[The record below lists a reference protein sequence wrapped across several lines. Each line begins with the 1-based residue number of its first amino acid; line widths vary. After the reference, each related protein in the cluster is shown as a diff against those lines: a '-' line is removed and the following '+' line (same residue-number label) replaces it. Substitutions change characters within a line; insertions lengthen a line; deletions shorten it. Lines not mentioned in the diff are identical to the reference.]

1 MSKDPF
7 DFIKKGAKSVA
18 NFLRPDDDRTTEE
31 KLEAFLEGQQSGFA
45 VPSSKRRRVNLSARS
60 TTAQLTKAQQSKALG
75 FDLPEVR
82 SATQRVL
89 QSQNPVVADAIR
101 RAAGRPAAGPRIKLD
116 TAAQAIPSPTPRPRP
131 TPVKTKMA

>member
-1 MSKDPF
+1 MSIWDTI
-7 DFIKKGAKSVA
+7 IKTIS
-18 NFLRPDDDRTTEE
+18 PDDPETQEE
-31 KLEAFLEGQQSGFA
+31 KLDAILKNQTGGDGFA
-45 VPSSKRRRVNLSARS
+45 APSSKKRRVNLSGATRS
-60 TTAQLTKAQQSKALG
+60 QKLSRAQQSKALG

-131 TPVKTKMA
+131 APKTKMV

>member
-1 MSKDPF
+1 MSTWDKILDY
-7 DFIKKGAKSVA
+7 IA
-18 NFLRPDDDRTTEE
+18 PDAPETQEE
-31 KLEAFLEGQQSGFA
+31 KLDAILKNQTGGGGFA
-45 VPSSKRRRVNLSARS
+45 APSSKTKRVRLSGGTR
-60 TTAQLTKAQQSKALG
+60 TQKLTRAQQSKALG

-131 TPVKTKMA
+131 APKTKMV

>member
-1 MSKDPF
+1 MSKNPF
-7 DFIKKGAKSVA
+7 DFIKKGAQSLA
-18 NFLRPDDDRTTEE
+18 GFLRPDDDRTTEE
-31 KLEAFLEGQQSGFA
+31 KLDAFLEGQKSGFA

-75 FDLPEVR
+75 FDFPEVR

-89 QSQNPVVADAIR
+89 QSQNPIVADAIR
-101 RAAGRPAAGPRIKLD
+101 RAAGRTAAGPRIKLD

>member
-31 KLEAFLEGQQSGFA
+31 KLDAFLEGQKSGFA

-60 TTAQLTKAQQSKALG
+60 TTAQLTRAQQSKALG

-131 TPVKTKMA
+131 APKTKMV